1 MVRSSSTEAVLCK
14 KTKTEDEL
22 PYYIQLTKLSY
33 IQNTN
38 NIMMKHW
45 KPGIEIQKH
54 SKNREVVTD
63 G

>member
-1 MVRSSSTEAVLCK
+1 M
-14 KTKTEDEL
+14 
-22 PYYIQLTKLSY
+22 
-33 IQNTN
+33 QNTN

-54 SKNREVVTD
+54 PKNREVVTD